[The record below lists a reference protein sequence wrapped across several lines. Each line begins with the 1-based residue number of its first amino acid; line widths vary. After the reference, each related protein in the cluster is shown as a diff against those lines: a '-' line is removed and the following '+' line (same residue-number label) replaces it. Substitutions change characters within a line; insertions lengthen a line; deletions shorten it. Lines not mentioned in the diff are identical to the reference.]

1 MGEAHRNVESDKD
14 IAKAAAHFAQ
24 RVKATAQL
32 QLEADAL
39 KKAGKAIKAKE
50 KSVAASIAGVSFLE
64 LEANP
69 QQLDAGHKANAE
81 LRGKA
86 AGLKVMTNSLKK
98 MKGSKNVK
106 KALEDAK
113 KVADAEE
120 KKVTS
125 AALAHS
131 KAHAQKLASGGA
143 KSAMADAALKKLQL
157 NKALNNLK
165 ATQKA
170 HAENAKAA
178 EEAAK
183 KALAASRKRDAED
196 QARLNEAR
204 FIMEFVKTA
213 RAKAEAMKIVNPVKG
228 AIAAAKKEIKAAQVR
243 NQKDVIT
250 AQKAAGVRQ
259 DLGQEWRCSGLRCC

>member
-1 MGEAHRNVESDKD
+1 MKVESENLASAKKAEAEKGAPKKAAPKKAAPKKAAPKKAAPKKAASTKAPPKKAAPKKAARKKVSPKKAMSTATFTKQMIDIENGADKYVDKEVSKEAHRNVESDKD

-32 QLEADAL
+32 Q
-39 KKAGKAIKAKE
+39 
-50 KSVAASIAGVSFLE
+50 

-98 MKGSKNVK
+98 MKGSENVK

-125 AALAHS
+125 AALAQS
-131 KAHAQKLASGGA
+131 KAHVQKLASGGA

-178 EEAAK
+178 
-183 KALAASRKRDAED
+183 
-196 QARLNEAR
+196 
-204 FIMEFVKTA
+204 
-213 RAKAEAMKIVNPVKG
+213 
-228 AIAAAKKEIKAAQVR
+228 
-243 NQKDVIT
+243 
-250 AQKAAGVRQ
+250 
-259 DLGQEWRCSGLRCC
+259 

>member
-1 MGEAHRNVESDKD
+1 MGKKAMSTATFTKQMIDIENGADKYVDKEVSKEAHRNVESDKD

-39 KKAGKAIKAKE
+39 KKAGKVIKAKE
-50 KSVAASIAGVSFLE
+50 KSVADSIAGVSFLE

-143 KSAMADAALKKLQL
+143 KSAMADAALKKQRLLKRLQ
-157 NKALNNLK
+157 
-165 ATQKA
+165 
-170 HAENAKAA
+170 
-178 EEAAK
+178 
-183 KALAASRKRDAED
+183 KRPLLPQESVMPRT
-196 QARLNEAR
+196 RL
-204 FIMEFVKTA
+204 
-213 RAKAEAMKIVNPVKG
+213 
-228 AIAAAKKEIKAAQVR
+228 
-243 NQKDVIT
+243 D
-250 AQKAAGVRQ
+250 
-259 DLGQEWRCSGLRCC
+259 